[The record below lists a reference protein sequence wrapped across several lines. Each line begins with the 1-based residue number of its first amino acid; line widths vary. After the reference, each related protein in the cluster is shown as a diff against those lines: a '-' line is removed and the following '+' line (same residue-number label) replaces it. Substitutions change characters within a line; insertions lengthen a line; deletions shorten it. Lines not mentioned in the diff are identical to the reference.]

1 MADVKPG
8 QGKYKVIVTC
18 AVVRILDGSERYLY
32 HGAAF
37 NAAQADEARI
47 AHLVSVGLIEK
58 LPDPEPVAPEPTDA
72 EKAAAA
78 QAAAEKSAKAKEA
91 AAAKTAKA
99 KADADAKAKADAAA
113 AAAAKTAT
121 T

>member
-8 QGKYKVIVTC
+8 EGKYKVIGTC

-32 HGAAF
+32 AGAAF
-37 NAAQADEARI
+37 NAAQTDEARI

-58 LPDPEPVAPEPTDA
+58 LPDPEPTDA

-78 QAAAEKSAKAKEA
+78 QAAAEKAAKAKEA
-91 AAAKTAKA
+91 AAAKA
-99 KADADAKAKADAAA
+99 AKAKADAAA
-113 AAAAKTAT
+113 AEAAKTAAT
-121 T
+121 